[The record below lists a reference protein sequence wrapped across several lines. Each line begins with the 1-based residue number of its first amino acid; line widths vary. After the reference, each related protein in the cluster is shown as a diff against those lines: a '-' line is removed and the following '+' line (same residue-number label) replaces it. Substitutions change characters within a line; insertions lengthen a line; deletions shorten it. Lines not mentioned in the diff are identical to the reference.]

1 MTEEAKKKCSGPC
14 GLLLPEHEFDMTD
27 YGKLKNKCAKCIGAE
42 GYIKTRIRLLKRHPD
57 YYTTCGICGHI
68 HARGRNCVRCIRNE
82 NRKLLKEKYG
92 SG

>member
-42 GYIKTRIRLLKRHPD
+42 GYIKTRIRLLKRHQVAVMLCLGVSWSRFVP
-57 YYTTCGICGHI
+57 CSEG
-68 HARGRNCVRCIRNE
+68 
-82 NRKLLKEKYG
+82 
-92 SG
+92 